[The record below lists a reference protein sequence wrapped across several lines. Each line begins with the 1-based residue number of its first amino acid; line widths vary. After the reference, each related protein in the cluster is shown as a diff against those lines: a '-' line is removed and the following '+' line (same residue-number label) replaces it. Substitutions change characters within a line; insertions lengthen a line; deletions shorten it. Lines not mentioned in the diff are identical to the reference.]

1 MKTVQKGEDLKRVK
15 EDEAEH
21 LVKHKGYKYVPKS
34 TYKTGREKVVAP
46 TNTESTEAPL
56 EETSTKKSKKK

>member
-34 TYKTGREKVVAP
+34 TYKGDRVKETAP
-46 TNTESTEAPL
+46 AKEEDSP
-56 EETSTKKSKKK
+56 ETSETKGKGSRKK